1 MIWMT
6 WRQHR
11 QQVLFVLIGMVA
23 VSALILPTGL
33 RMHDVFTDSGLADCL
48 RRTGDA
54 EFVTVGPGSNDCAE
68 LANQFLARFGNLQP
82 LAVLFAVL
90 PLLVGLF
97 LGAPLVARE
106 VELGTHR
113 LVWTQGVSRLRWAMI
128 KFGLIGTGCLAIAT
142 AYTLLLSWWIRPLN
156 GANGSR
162 FTVLIFDQQG
172 IVPIGYT
179 LFAVAL
185 GIFAGTVSGKV
196 MPAMATTLVGFL
208 AVRLLVA
215 GVARPHFQAQRERKF
230 PVTSQVEPNQ
240 LNGDWIIHVGIYNS
254 SGVQVAANQQ
264 RSCRPESPSPSPSA
278 TPAGPTPEG
287 CEEGLYNLQIY
298 QPGSRFWLFQ
308 TIETGI
314 FVALAAVLVILAVY
328 RVRRRIS

>member
-11 QQVLFVLIGMVA
+11 QQVLFVLLGTA
-23 VSALILPTGL
+23 ALAALILPTGL
-33 RMHDVFTDSGLADCL
+33 KMHDVFTDSGLADCL
-48 RRTGDA
+48 RRTAGA
-54 EFVTVGPGSNDCAE
+54 EFVAVDNDSQRDCGE
-68 LANQFLARFGNLQP
+68 IANQFLARFGYLQP

-106 VELGTHR
+106 VEHGTHR
-113 LVWTQGVSRLRWAMI
+113 LVWTQGISRLRWALV
-128 KFGLIGTGCLAIAT
+128 KFGLVGTGCLALAIS
-142 AYTLLLSWWIRPLN
+142 YTLLLSWWIRPLN

-185 GIFAGTVSGKV
+185 GVFAGTVTPRV
-196 MPAMATTLVGFL
+196 MTAMATTLVGFL
-208 AVRLLVA
+208 AVRLVVA
-215 GVARPHFQAQRERKF
+215 GWARPHFQSQEERTF
-230 PVTSQVEPNQ
+230 PVTSTVEPNP
-240 LNGDWIIHVGIYNS
+240 LNGDWIIRTGIYDA

-264 RSCRPESPSPSPSA
+264 RSCRIDSPPPTG

-287 CEEGLYNLQIY
+287 CEEGLYNLQVY
-298 QPGSRFWLFQ
+298 QPADRFWLFQ

-314 FVALAAVLVILAVY
+314 FLGLTVILIVLAVY
-328 RVRRRIS
+328 RVRRRLS

>member
-11 QQVLFVLIGMVA
+11 KQVVFVLLGLVA
-23 VSALILPTGL
+23 IAALIVPTG
-33 RMHDVFTDSGLADCL
+33 RTMHDVFTDSGLADCL

-54 EFVTVGPGSNDCAE
+54 EFVAVGDYSQTDCGE
-68 LANQFLARFGNLQP
+68 LANQFLARFGYLQP
-82 LAVLFAVL
+82 LAVVFAVL

-106 VELGTHR
+106 VEHGTHR
-113 LVWTQGVSRLRWAMI
+113 LVWTQGVSRLRWALV
-128 KFGLIGTGCLAIAT
+128 KFGLVGTGCLAIAV
-142 AYTLLLSWWIRPLN
+142 AYTLLMTWWIRPLN

-172 IVPIGYT
+172 FVPIGYT

-185 GIFAGTVSGKV
+185 GIFAGTVTRNV
-196 MPAMATTLVGFL
+196 MTSMATTLVGFL

-215 GVARPHFQAQRERKF
+215 GVARPHFLAQRERKF
-230 PVTSQVEPNQ
+230 PVTSTVEPNQ
-240 LNGDWIIHVGIYNS
+240 LNGDWIIRVGIYDS

-264 RSCRPESPSPSPSA
+264 RSCRAESPPPSP
-278 TPAGPTPEG
+278 TPAGPMPEG
-287 CEEGLYNLQIY
+287 CQDGLYNLQIY
-298 QPGSRFWLFQ
+298 QPANRFWLFQ
-308 TIETGI
+308 TIETAI
-314 FVALAAVLVILAVY
+314 FLGLTVVLIILAVH